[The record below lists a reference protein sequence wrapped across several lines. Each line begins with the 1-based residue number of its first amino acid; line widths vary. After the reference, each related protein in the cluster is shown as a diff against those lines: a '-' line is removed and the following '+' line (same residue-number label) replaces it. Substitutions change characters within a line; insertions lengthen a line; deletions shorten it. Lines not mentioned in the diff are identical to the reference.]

1 MRSILFMSAI
11 LLVAVMLLQERMQE
25 LPSAVA
31 DSYVETQQSD
41 WQGRSVPVAPETRHH
56 QQGGAELQTAN
67 AERQDTSFDNN
78 VRNELALP
86 RGPGGHYFLT
96 AQVNGVDMTFLVD
109 TGATDVA
116 LGAEHAEKLR
126 LQLQDKDY
134 TKRYRTANGIVRGA
148 PVALRQVQAGRLR
161 LRDVEASVLDGPLDM
176 PLLGMSFLNRLKGYE
191 VRGDQL
197 VLRF

>member
-11 LLVAVMLLQERMQE
+11 LLVAVLLLHDGMQE
-25 LPSAVA
+25 LPGAVA
-31 DSYVETQQSD
+31 DSYVDAQQKS
-41 WQGRSVPVAPETRHH
+41 QQTGNLPAAPETHPPE
-56 QQGGAELQTAN
+56 GGAELQTAN
-67 AERQDTSFDNN
+67 VDRQDTTFDNN
-78 VRNELALP
+78 VRNELILP

-96 AQVNGVDMTFLVD
+96 AKVNGVDMTFLVD

-116 LGAEHAEKLR
+116 LGAEHAKKLR

-148 PVALRQVQAGRLR
+148 PVALSQVQAGRLR
-161 LRDVEASVLDGPLDM
+161 LRDVEASVLEGPLDM

-191 VRGDQL
+191 VRGDKL

>member
-11 LLVAVMLLQERMQE
+11 LLTAVLLMHERMQR
-25 LPSAVA
+25 LPGAVA
-31 DSYVETQQSD
+31 EGYVETQQTT
-41 WQGRSVPVAPETRHH
+41 QETRSAPSAPETRDR
-56 QQGGAELQTAN
+56 QGGAELQN
-67 AERQDTSFDNN
+67 AAVDVQGTSFDDNI
-78 VRNELALP
+78 RRELSLP
-86 RGPGGHYFLT
+86 RGPGGHYYLT
-96 AQVNGVDMTFLVD
+96 AKVNGVDMTFLVD

-116 LGAEHAEKLR
+116 LGAEHAKKLR

-134 TKRYRTANGIVRGA
+134 TKRYHTANGIVRGA
-148 PVALRQVQAGRLR
+148 PVALRRVQSGRLR
-161 LRDVEASVLDGPLDM
+161 LDNVEASVLEGPLDM

>member
-11 LLVAVMLLQERMQE
+11 LLVAVLLLHDGMQE
-25 LPSAVA
+25 LPGAVA
-31 DSYVETQQSD
+31 DSYVETRQSSQQTGD
-41 WQGRSVPVAPETRHH
+41 LPAAPETRPPE
-56 QQGGAELQTAN
+56 GGAELQTAN
-67 AERQDTSFDNN
+67 VDRQDTTFDNN

-96 AQVNGVDMTFLVD
+96 AKVNGVDMTFLVD

-116 LGAEHAEKLR
+116 LGAEHAKKLR
-126 LQLQDKDY
+126 LQLRDNDY

-161 LRDVEASVLDGPLDM
+161 LRDVEASVLEGPLDM

>member
-11 LLVAVMLLQERMQE
+11 LLVAVMLLHERMQE
-25 LPSAVA
+25 LPGTVA
-31 DSYVETQQSD
+31 EGYAETQQSD
-41 WQGRSVPVAPETRHH
+41 PQRGSAPAAPETHR

-67 AERQDTSFDNN
+67 VDRQDTSFDSN

-96 AQVNGVDMTFLVD
+96 AKVNGVDMTFLVD

-116 LGAEHAEKLR
+116 LGAEHAKKLR
-126 LQLQDKDY
+126 LQLQDNDY

-148 PVALRQVQAGRLR
+148 PVALRQVHAGRLR
-161 LRDVEASVLDGPLDM
+161 LDNVEASVLDGPLDM

>member
-11 LLVAVMLLQERMQE
+11 LLVAVLLLHDGMQE
-25 LPSAVA
+25 LPGAGA
-31 DSYVETQQSD
+31 DSYVDTQQNS
-41 WQGRSVPVAPETRHH
+41 QQTGNLPAAPETRHP
-56 QQGGAELQTAN
+56 QGGAELQTAN
-67 AERQDTSFDNN
+67 VDRQDTTFDNN

-96 AQVNGVDMTFLVD
+96 AKVNGVDMTFLVD

-161 LRDVEASVLDGPLDM
+161 LRDVEASVLEGPLDM
-176 PLLGMSFLNRLKGYE
+176 PLLGMSFLNRLRGYE

>member
-11 LLVAVMLLQERMQE
+11 LLVAVLLLHDGMQK
-25 LPSAVA
+25 LPGAVA
-31 DSYVETQQSD
+31 DSYVETQQNS
-41 WQGRSVPVAPETRHH
+41 QQTGNLPAAPETRPP
-56 QQGGAELQTAN
+56 QGGAELQTAN
-67 AERQDTSFDNN
+67 DDRQDTSFDNN

-96 AQVNGVDMTFLVD
+96 AKVNGVDMTFLVD

-116 LGAEHAEKLR
+116 LGAEHAKKLR
-126 LQLQDKDY
+126 LQLRDNDY

-161 LRDVEASVLDGPLDM
+161 LRDVEASVLEGPLDM

>member
-11 LLVAVMLLQERMQE
+11 LLVAVLLLHDGMQE
-25 LPSAVA
+25 LPGAVA
-31 DSYVETQQSD
+31 DSYVDTQQNS
-41 WQGRSVPVAPETRHH
+41 QQTGNLPAAPETRHL
-56 QQGGAELQTAN
+56 QGGAELQTAN
-67 AERQDTSFDNN
+67 VDRQDTTFDNN

-96 AQVNGVDMTFLVD
+96 AKVNGVDMTFLVD

-116 LGAEHAEKLR
+116 LGAEHAKKLR
-126 LQLQDKDY
+126 LQLRDNDY

-161 LRDVEASVLDGPLDM
+161 LRDVEASVLEGPLDM

>member
-1 MRSILFMSAI
+1 MRSILVMSAI
-11 LLVAVMLLQERMQE
+11 LLVAVMLLHERMQE
-25 LPSAVA
+25 LPGAVA
-31 DSYVETQQSD
+31 EGYVETEQSD
-41 WQGRSVPVAPETRHH
+41 RQGRSVPAAPETHR

-67 AERQDTSFDNN
+67 VDRQDTSFDSN

-96 AQVNGVDMTFLVD
+96 AKVNGVDMTFLVD

-116 LGAEHAEKLR
+116 LGAEHAKKLR

>member
-11 LLVAVMLLQERMQE
+11 LLAAVLLLHERMQR
-25 LPSAVA
+25 LPGAVTEG
-31 DSYVETQQSD
+31 YVETQQST
-41 WQGRSVPVAPETRHH
+41 QQARSAPAAPDTLHH
-56 QQGGAELQTAN
+56 QKGAELQNAN
-67 AERQDTSFDNN
+67 VARQDTTFDNN

-116 LGAEHAEKLR
+116 LGAEHAKKLR

-148 PVALRQVQAGRLR
+148 PVALSQVQAGRLR

-191 VRGDQL
+191 VRGDKL

>member
-11 LLVAVMLLQERMQE
+11 LLVAVLLLHDGMQE
-25 LPSAVA
+25 LPGAVA
-31 DSYVETQQSD
+31 DSYVDTQQKS
-41 WQGRSVPVAPETRHH
+41 QQTGNLPAAPETRPP
-56 QQGGAELQTAN
+56 QGGAELQTAN
-67 AERQDTSFDNN
+67 VDRQDTTFDNN
-78 VRNELALP
+78 VRNELVLP

-96 AQVNGVDMTFLVD
+96 AKVNGVDMTFLVD

-116 LGAEHAEKLR
+116 LGAEHAKKLR
-126 LQLQDKDY
+126 LQLRDNDY

-161 LRDVEASVLDGPLDM
+161 LRDVEASVLEGPLDM

-191 VRGDQL
+191 VRGDKL

>member
-11 LLVAVMLLQERMQE
+11 LLVAVLLLHDGMQK
-25 LPSAVA
+25 LPGAVA
-31 DSYVETQQSD
+31 DSYVETQQSRE
-41 WQGRSVPVAPETRHH
+41 QTGNLPAAPETRYP
-56 QQGGAELQTAN
+56 QGGAELQNAN
-67 AERQDTSFDNN
+67 VDRQDTTFGNN

-96 AQVNGVDMTFLVD
+96 AKVNGVDMTFLVD

-116 LGAEHAEKLR
+116 LGAEHAKKLR
-126 LQLQDKDY
+126 LQLRDNDY

-148 PVALRQVQAGRLR
+148 PVALRQVEAGRLR

-191 VRGDQL
+191 VRGNQL
-197 VLRF
+197 ILRF

>member
-11 LLVAVMLLQERMQE
+11 LLVAVLLLHDGMQE
-25 LPSAVA
+25 LPGAVA
-31 DSYVETQQSD
+31 DSYVDTQQNS
-41 WQGRSVPVAPETRHH
+41 QQTGNLPAAPERHP
-56 QQGGAELQTAN
+56 QGGAELQTAN
-67 AERQDTSFDNN
+67 IDRQDTTFDNN

-96 AQVNGVDMTFLVD
+96 AKVNGVDMTFLVD

-116 LGAEHAEKLR
+116 LGAEHAKKLR
-126 LQLQDKDY
+126 LQLRDNDY

-161 LRDVEASVLDGPLDM
+161 LRDVEASVLEGPLDM

>member
-1 MRSILFMSAI
+1 MRSILVMSAI
-11 LLVAVMLLQERMQE
+11 LLVAVMLLHERMQE
-25 LPSAVA
+25 LPGAVA
-31 DSYVETQQSD
+31 EGYVETEQSD
-41 WQGRSVPVAPETRHH
+41 RQGRSAPAAPETHR

-67 AERQDTSFDNN
+67 VDRRDTSFDSN

-96 AQVNGVDMTFLVD
+96 ANVNGVDMTFLVD

-116 LGAEHAEKLR
+116 LGAEHAKKLR

-191 VRGDQL
+191 VRGNQL

>member
-11 LLVAVMLLQERMQE
+11 LLAAVLLLHERMQE
-25 LPSAVA
+25 LPGAVA
-31 DSYVETQQSD
+31 EGYAETQQGS
-41 WQGRSVPVAPETRHH
+41 QHARSAPAAPETRQH
-56 QQGGAELQTAN
+56 QGGAELQSAN
-67 AERQDTSFDNN
+67 VDRQNTSFDNN

-96 AQVNGVDMTFLVD
+96 ATVNGVDMTFLVD

-116 LGAEHAEKLR
+116 LGAEHAKKLR
-126 LQLQDKDY
+126 LHLQDKDY

-148 PVALRQVQAGRLR
+148 PVALSQVQAGRLR
-161 LRDVEASVLDGPLDM
+161 LSDVEASVLDGPLDM

-191 VRGDQL
+191 VRGNQL

>member
-11 LLVAVMLLQERMQE
+11 LLVAVLLLHDGMQK
-25 LPSAVA
+25 LPGAVA
-31 DSYVETQQSD
+31 DSYVETQQNS
-41 WQGRSVPVAPETRHH
+41 QQTGNLPAAPETRPP
-56 QQGGAELQTAN
+56 QGGAELQTAN
-67 AERQDTSFDNN
+67 ADRQDTSFDSN

-96 AQVNGVDMTFLVD
+96 AKVNGVDMTFLVD

-116 LGAEHAEKLR
+116 LGAEHAKKLR
-126 LQLQDKDY
+126 LQLRDNDY

-161 LRDVEASVLDGPLDM
+161 LRDVEASVLEGPLDM

>member
-11 LLVAVMLLQERMQE
+11 LLAAVLLLHERMQR
-25 LPSAVA
+25 LPGAVTEG
-31 DSYVETQQSD
+31 YVETQQSA
-41 WQGRSVPVAPETRHH
+41 QQVRSAPAAPDTLHR
-56 QQGGAELQTAN
+56 QGGAELQNAN
-67 AERQDTSFDNN
+67 VDRQDATFDNN

-116 LGAEHAEKLR
+116 LGAEHAKKLR

-191 VRGDQL
+191 VRGDKL

>member
-11 LLVAVMLLQERMQE
+11 LLVAVLLLHDGMQK
-25 LPSAVA
+25 LPGAVA
-31 DSYVETQQSD
+31 DSYVETQQNS
-41 WQGRSVPVAPETRHH
+41 QQTGNLPAAPETRPP
-56 QQGGAELQTAN
+56 QGGAELQTAN
-67 AERQDTSFDNN
+67 ADRQDTSFDNN

-96 AQVNGVDMTFLVD
+96 AKVNGVDMTFLVD

-116 LGAEHAEKLR
+116 LGAEHAKKLR
-126 LQLQDKDY
+126 LQLRDNDY

-161 LRDVEASVLDGPLDM
+161 LRDVEASVLEGPLDM

>member
-11 LLVAVMLLQERMQE
+11 LLVAVLLLHDGMQK
-25 LPSAVA
+25 LPGAVA
-31 DSYVETQQSD
+31 DSYVETQQSP
-41 WQGRSVPVAPETRHH
+41 QQTGNLPAAPETRHP
-56 QQGGAELQTAN
+56 QGGAELQTAIVD
-67 AERQDTSFDNN
+67 RQDTTFDSN

-96 AQVNGVDMTFLVD
+96 ARVNGVDMTFLVD

-116 LGAEHAEKLR
+116 LGAEHAKKLR

-161 LRDVEASVLDGPLDM
+161 LLDVEASVLEGPLDM

>member
-11 LLVAVMLLQERMQE
+11 LLVAVLLLHDGMQK
-25 LPSAVA
+25 LPGAVA
-31 DSYVETQQSD
+31 DSYVETQQNS
-41 WQGRSVPVAPETRHH
+41 QQTGNLPAAPETRPP
-56 QQGGAELQTAN
+56 QGGAELQTAN
-67 AERQDTSFDNN
+67 DDRQDTTFDNN

-96 AQVNGVDMTFLVD
+96 AKVNGVDMTFLVD

-116 LGAEHAEKLR
+116 LGAEHAKKLR
-126 LQLQDKDY
+126 LQLRDNDY

-161 LRDVEASVLDGPLDM
+161 LRDVEASVLEGPLDM